1 MLPKDVIGYIEGEP
15 YISLV
20 PVETGLTNIEKNN
33 NGERPIGLNTEDCEI
48 NEGFIKSDIV
58 FYVRLKDGLSQII
71 INIEAQKDN
80 PKGYAIVNRGIYY
93 VSRLISS
100 QKERDFKGSNYDDI
114 KRVYSI
120 WICMNMKKN
129 TMKHI
134 HLIADD
140 LVDSYNWEGNLC
152 LFNIIMISLA
162 KDLPENNE
170 EYELHRLLG
179 ALLSGELTAFE
190 KLNILSNEYDIPIE
204 KNLRRNQL

>member
-1 MLPKDVIGYIEGEP
+1 MNLEIKNAITATDLKAQYDDSAKRLLSNKSILAHILVKAVDEFKKMLPKDVIGYIEGEP

-48 NEGFIKSDIV
+48 NEGFIKFDIV

-120 WICMNMKKN
+120 WICMNMN
-129 TMKHI
+129 
-134 HLIADD
+134 
-140 LVDSYNWEGNLC
+140 
-152 LFNIIMISLA
+152 F
-162 KDLPENNE
+162 
-170 EYELHRLLG
+170 
-179 ALLSGELTAFE
+179 TAC
-190 KLNILSNEYDIPIE
+190 
-204 KNLRRNQL
+204 